1 MSTEIS
7 SLFVTIGANT
17 QGFQN
22 ALKNIK
28 PSLNQVAAGV
38 AAISAAVVGFG
49 IKATTDFVKAG
60 DEVHKMALRTG
71 FTTEMLSRLR
81 YAAQIGG
88 TSIQGLET
96 GIKRMQRVLVDA
108 GRGLETSKRALDDL
122 GLSVDDLMAM
132 NPEQQFMTIL
142 RAIAGVEDA
151 TLKAALAQDIFGRSG
166 TDLLPVLED
175 GVEGLENTMDAADRL
190 GVVFDEEAA
199 KKAANLNDRMTD
211 MKEAMNGVKN
221 AIGEELA
228 PVFIPLLQGMTD
240 FIVKISEF
248 LKEHPGFVKAL
259 MTIGTVLIGLI
270 AAWKALSIAM
280 AVAQAMSGPAGWTML
295 AIGAGVA
302 IGAIAGINQMIKT
315 PSGPIESEGTVH
327 VAPWLAEGGIVRQPT
342 YAVVGEA
349 GPEAVIPLNKLNT
362 GVNITVEQMVV
373 REEADVNRVA
383 RELYNIQTRRSRY
396 A

>member
-7 SLFVTIGANT
+7 NLVVTIGANT
-17 QGFQN
+17 TGFQN
-22 ALKNIK
+22 ALKSIK
-28 PSLNQVAAGV
+28 PSLNSVATAV

-60 DEVHKMALRTG
+60 DEVHKMSLRTG
-71 FTTEMLSRLR
+71 FATETLSKLR

-108 GRGLETSKRALDDL
+108 SRGLETSARAINDL
-122 GLSVDDLMAM
+122 GLSVDDLMGM
-132 NPEQQFMTIL
+132 DPEEQFMTIL
-142 RAIAGVEDA
+142 RAVAGVEDA
-151 TLKAALAQDIFGRSG
+151 TLKAALAQDIFGKSG
-166 TDLLPVLED
+166 TDLLPILED
-175 GVEGLENTMDAADRL
+175 GVEGLENTMEKASDL

-199 KKAANLNDRMTD
+199 AKAANLNDQMTD

-228 PVFIPLLQGMTD
+228 PVFIPLLEGMTN
-240 FIVKISEF
+240 FITKISDF
-248 LKEHPGFVKAL
+248 MRDHPGFITAL
-259 MTIGTVLIGLI
+259 EQIGLTLLVLI

-302 IGAIAGINQMIKT
+302 IGAIAGI
-315 PSGPIESEGTVH
+315 
-327 VAPWLAEGGIVRQPT
+327 
-342 YAVVGEA
+342 
-349 GPEAVIPLNKLNT
+349 
-362 GVNITVEQMVV
+362 
-373 REEADVNRVA
+373 
-383 RELYNIQTRRSRY
+383 
-396 A
+396 